1 MAIGQ
6 KIYELRTAKNI
17 SQEQL
22 ALDLGVSR
30 QVVLKWETD
39 NVYQIWIKLKYQP
52 IILTQQSIIWQMMN
66 KIHLFLRKRMLIQT
80 LIKLTN

>member
-39 NVYQIWIKLKYQP
+39 NVYQIWIKLKY
-52 IILTQQSIIWQMMN
+52 
-66 KIHLFLRKRMLIQT
+66 
-80 LIKLTN
+80 

>member
-30 QVVLKWETD
+30 QAVSKWETD
-39 NVYQIWIKLKYQP
+39 NVYQIWIELKY
-52 IILTQQSIIWQMMN
+52 
-66 KIHLFLRKRMLIQT
+66 
-80 LIKLTN
+80 

>member
-30 QVVLKWETD
+30 QVVLK
-39 NVYQIWIKLKYQP
+39 
-52 IILTQQSIIWQMMN
+52 
-66 KIHLFLRKRMLIQT
+66 
-80 LIKLTN
+80 

>member
-30 QVVLKWETD
+30 QVVFKWETD
-39 NVYQIWIKLKYQP
+39 NVYQIWIKLKY
-52 IILTQQSIIWQMMN
+52 
-66 KIHLFLRKRMLIQT
+66 
-80 LIKLTN
+80 

>member
-30 QVVLKWETD
+30 QVVFKWEID
-39 NVYQIWIKLKYQP
+39 NVYQIWIKLKY
-52 IILTQQSIIWQMMN
+52 
-66 KIHLFLRKRMLIQT
+66 
-80 LIKLTN
+80 